1 MDPKDLEQAAGEEE
15 TTPVEAT
22 AKNPREEEIKEQ
34 EDAKDDQVRTVEAE
48 VDHEEAKEQKLPIPD
63 FESLNLE
70 QCLEV
75 IKEHIAKYPPQR
87 IKGIVESGRSRML
100 RELNAEEGTVKEKYL
115 EEGGNII
122 DFRFDQ
128 PLRKNLG
135 VIYGGY
141 MA

>member
-70 QCLEV
+70 QCLAV
-75 IKEHIAKYPPQR
+75 IKEHIGKYPL
-87 IKGIVESGRSRML
+87 KEL
-100 RELNAEEGTVKEKYL
+100 REL
-115 EEGGNII
+115 
-122 DFRFDQ
+122 
-128 PLRKNLG
+128 LRVDALVCCVSSMQSKPR
-135 VIYGGY
+135 
-141 MA
+141 